1 MDKVSFKKSRKKN
14 GFSQQQAADVLGLK
28 RRMIQYYEKGKKGDK
43 IIQIPKYIQLACEGF
58 DLKNKIK
65 KLINAKGDSIWV
77 ITSV

>member
-1 MDKVSFKKSRKKN
+1 MNKVSFKKWRKKN

-43 IIQIPKYIQLACEGF
+43 IIQIPKYIRLACEGF

-65 KLINAKGDSIWV
+65 KLINAKGDSI
-77 ITSV
+77 

>member
-1 MDKVSFKKSRKKN
+1 MNKVSFKKWRKKN

>member
-1 MDKVSFKKSRKKN
+1 MDKVSFKKWRKKH

-65 KLINAKGDSIWV
+65 KLINAKGDSI
-77 ITSV
+77 

>member
-1 MDKVSFKKSRKKN
+1 MNKVSFKKWRKKN

-65 KLINAKGDSIWV
+65 KLINAKGDSI
-77 ITSV
+77 

>member
-1 MDKVSFKKSRKKN
+1 MDKVSFKKWRKKN

>member
-1 MDKVSFKKSRKKN
+1 MDKVSFKKWRKKN
-14 GFSQQQAADVLGLK
+14 GFSQQQAADLLGLK

-65 KLINAKGDSIWV
+65 KLINAKGDSI
-77 ITSV
+77 

>member
-1 MDKVSFKKSRKKN
+1 MDKVTFKKWRKKN

-65 KLINAKGDSIWV
+65 KLINAKGDSI
-77 ITSV
+77 

>member
-1 MDKVSFKKSRKKN
+1 MDKVSFKKWRKKN

-43 IIQIPKYIQLACEGF
+43 IIKIPKYIQLACEGF

-65 KLINAKGDSIWV
+65 KLINAKGDSI
-77 ITSV
+77 